1 MNGLT
6 PRQAQTFRFLVSY
19 HDRHGF
25 APTVREVAAH
35 LGITVK
41 GAYDH
46 LQALQ
51 RKGYIDRSR
60 RRSRAITINRRD
72 AEESETVDVPVL
84 GTVVAGQPLLAEEN
98 LDGTYP
104 LARSSL
110 GSGEHFALRVRGDSM
125 LDAGIHDGDLAV
137 IRRQPNANNG
147 DIVVAVI
154 DDAATLKR
162 FYKESRQVCLRA
174 ANDAYPDIYATTDLR
189 ILGKL
194 ARLVRDYR

>member
-1 MNGLT
+1 MTDLT
-6 PRQAQTFRFLVSY
+6 PRQAQTFRFLVAY
-19 HDRHGF
+19 LDRHGF
-25 APTVREVAAH
+25 APTVREVAAY

-46 LQALQ
+46 LRALQ
-51 RKGYIDRSR
+51 RKGYIGRGS
-60 RRSRAITINRRD
+60 RRSRAITIRRRD
-72 AEESETVDVPVL
+72 AEEPEIVDLPVL

-125 LDAGIHDGDLAV
+125 LGVGIHDGDLAV
-137 IRRQPNANNG
+137 IRQQPTAVDG
-147 DIVVAVI
+147 DIVVAMI
-154 DDAATLKR
+154 DDAVTLKG
-162 FYKESRQVCLRA
+162 FYKKSRRVCLKA
-174 ANDAYPDIYATTDLR
+174 ANPAYPDIYATTDLR

-194 ARLVRDYR
+194 ACLVRRYR